1 MKKILSIG
9 ILFVIMALSTNTI
22 VNAVTSAE
30 LPNELYNRG
39 AKYGVTTSEKIKMER
54 YLSDYP
60 VTDEEAN
67 AILSKAGEAANLM
80 DSFGKTKIGDLTK
93 SEFNQLKTIANEV
106 AEILDVTLVFKN
118 NSVEIYKNGKL
129 IEVIKNKNGKLVYT
143 GNKTNIIL
151 VVSLATVLA
160 LVAGIIARKKFVNE

>member
-9 ILFVIMALSTNTI
+9 ILFVIMALSTSTI

-39 AKYGVTTSEKIKMER
+39 AKYGVTVSDKIKMER

-60 VTDEEAN
+60 VSDEDAGR
-67 AILSKAGEAANLM
+67 ILSKAGEAARLM
-80 DSFGKTKIGDLTK
+80 DSFGKTRISDLTK
-93 SEFNQLKTIANEV
+93 SEFNQLKTIANEI
-106 AEILDVTLVFKN
+106 AEILDITLVFKS

-129 IEVIKNKNGKLVYT
+129 IEVIKTKNGKLVYT

-160 LVAGIIARKKFVNE
+160 LVTGIIARKKLVNE

>member
-9 ILFVIMALSTNTI
+9 ILFVIMVLNTTM
-22 VNAVTSAE
+22 VSAVTSEE

-39 AKYGVTTSEKIKMER
+39 AKYGVTVSDKVKMER

-60 VTDEEAN
+60 VTDEEAGQ
-67 AILSKAGEAANLM
+67 ILSKAGEAARLM
-80 DSFGKTKIGDLTK
+80 DSFGKTKISDLTK
-93 SEFNQLKTIANEV
+93 SEINQLKTIANEV
-106 AEILDVTLVFKN
+106 AEILDVTLVFKS

-129 IEVIKNKNGKLVYT
+129 IEVIRAKDGKLVYT

-151 VVSLATVLA
+151 VVSLAAILA
-160 LVAGIIARKKFVNE
+160 LIIGIIARKKFVNE